1 MSTDVSHFNGPKE
14 ISNGSKRNLFVV
26 SIMDLQV
33 MYVCKHMRQ
42 EVQVCVTIKLKGL
55 NQRFEES
62 DEGDRQMGFLFSVV
76 ITIKYLQ
83 LIDMG
88 GLRTTGH
95 RE

>member
-1 MSTDVSHFNGPKE
+1 
-14 ISNGSKRNLFVV
+14 
-26 SIMDLQV
+26 
-33 MYVCKHMRQ
+33 MRQ
-42 EVQVCVTIKLKGL
+42 EVQVYGTIKLKGL

-62 DEGDRQMGFLFSVV
+62 DEGDRQMGLV

>member
-1 MSTDVSHFNGPKE
+1 
-14 ISNGSKRNLFVV
+14 
-26 SIMDLQV
+26 
-33 MYVCKHMRQ
+33 MRQ
-42 EVQVCVTIKLKGL
+42 EVQVYETIKLKGL

-62 DEGDRQMGFLFSVV
+62 DKGDRQMRSLFIVV
-76 ITIKYLQ
+76 IAIKYQQ

>member
-1 MSTDVSHFNGPKE
+1 
-14 ISNGSKRNLFVV
+14 
-26 SIMDLQV
+26 
-33 MYVCKHMRQ
+33 MRQ
-42 EVQVCVTIKLKGL
+42 EVQVHVTIKLKGL

-62 DEGDRQMGFLFSVV
+62 DEGDRQMGFLFIVV

-95 RE
+95 R

>member
-1 MSTDVSHFNGPKE
+1 
-14 ISNGSKRNLFVV
+14 
-26 SIMDLQV
+26 
-33 MYVCKHMRQ
+33 MRQ
-42 EVQVCVTIKLKGL
+42 EVQVYVTIKLKGL

-62 DEGDRQMGFLFSVV
+62 DEGDRQMRFLFIV

>member
-1 MSTDVSHFNGPKE
+1 MGFTG
-14 ISNGSKRNLFVV
+14 
-26 SIMDLQV
+26 
-33 MYVCKHMRQ
+33 YVCKHMRQ
-42 EVQVCVTIKLKGL
+42 EVQVYVTLKLKGL

-62 DEGDRQMGFLFSVV
+62 DEGDRQMGLFVV

>member
-1 MSTDVSHFNGPKE
+1 
-14 ISNGSKRNLFVV
+14 
-26 SIMDLQV
+26 
-33 MYVCKHMRQ
+33 MRQ
-42 EVQVCVTIKLKGL
+42 EVQVYVTIKLKGL

-62 DEGDRQMGFLFSVV
+62 DEGDRQMEFLFIVV
-76 ITIKYLQ
+76 IAIKYLQ